1 VPATN
6 PEPERISLSVPLI
19 PRRRSVLAA
28 RGDPLAHIESRR
40 ITPCKKAWNKLHKS
54 KINNC
59 NKKKKKT
66 KCTVY
71 VDVLKDACPAKLLT
85 DTKLAACATNP

>member
-1 VPATN
+1 MPATN
-6 PEPERISLSVPLI
+6 PDPERISLSVPLI

-40 ITPCKKAWNKLHKS
+40 ITPCKKAWNKFKRS

-59 NKKKKKT
+59 NKKKKKQS
-66 KCTVY
+66 VPY
-71 VDVLKDACPAKLLT
+71 MSMYPRMLVLLSC
-85 DTKLAACATNP
+85 